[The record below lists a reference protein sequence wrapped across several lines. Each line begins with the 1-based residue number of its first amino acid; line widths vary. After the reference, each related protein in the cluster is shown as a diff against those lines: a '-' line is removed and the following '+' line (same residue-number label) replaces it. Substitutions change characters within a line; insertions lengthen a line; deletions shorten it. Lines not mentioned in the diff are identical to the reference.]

1 MQRPVTTKQYD
12 ECVAMTDKASNS
24 VVSDNSEGG
33 DVEVKFWSSRNIGVL
48 ALSGV
53 IILTLIIGAFAFQEM
68 RFKHT
73 AANALIRPSGLPTS
87 ISTSLANLM
96 ALSPIPNTAAHDFTL
111 TDQRGVTTSLRSF
124 RGRAVVLDFMDPH
137 CVDIC
142 PIVSQELLDAHRNL
156 GASANRVVFLAVNVN
171 QFATSVGAVNAFSR
185 EHQLTSLPSW
195 HFFTGSAAM
204 LRSVWRAYGVA
215 VNAPSPQADVV
226 HSSLIFFIDA
236 KGRERYLANPTDLRT
251 ATGKAYLP
259 ADSLASWGTGIAL
272 VLKSLL
278 S

>member
-1 MQRPVTTKQYD
+1 MQRPGTAEQYC
-12 ECVAMTDKASNS
+12 ECIAMTDNSSNS

-53 IILTLIIGAFAFQEM
+53 IILTLIIGAFVFQEM
-68 RFKHT
+68 RFRHT
-73 AANALIRPSGLPTS
+73 ATNALIRPSGLPAS